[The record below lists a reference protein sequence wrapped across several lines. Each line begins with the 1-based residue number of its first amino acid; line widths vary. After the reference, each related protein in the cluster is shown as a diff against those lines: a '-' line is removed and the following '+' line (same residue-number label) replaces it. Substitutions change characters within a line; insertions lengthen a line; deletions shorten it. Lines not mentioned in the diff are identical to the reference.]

1 MFSRDS
7 FLVFL
12 KPPAPQLTAVP
23 GMMRGWNGISLPPA
37 FTKRNHLARGGKKIE
52 KENKRDILDQLK
64 SMGKRAG
71 LGREKKGTSGS
82 SSASMGEQWLLNK
95 PHTPPTLPNSPLG
108 GRCSTAIFKMPA
120 EHPPP
125 CARWMGWEQGADM
138 VCFDPVFSSLFPLS
152 IWLQPFEVC

>member
-1 MFSRDS
+1 M
-7 FLVFL
+7 
-12 KPPAPQLTAVP
+12 
-23 GMMRGWNGISLPPA
+23 PPA
-37 FTKRNHLARGGKKIE
+37 FTKRNHLARGGKKTE

-82 SSASMGEQWLLNK
+82 SSASMGEQRLLNK

-125 CARWMGWEQGADM
+125 RVLDEWGENKAQIWS
-138 VCFDPVFSSLFPLS
+138 VLTLFSLLCSH
-152 IWLQPFEVC
+152 